1 MSAPLLLIPRLALVG
16 LAAAFTTAAWAQA
29 PSTMAVPAKAA
40 PAAKKS
46 SGKKPAAKPIA
57 VESGPC
63 RLGVIAALGDQL
75 AVSKFGLTV
84 FETEEDEVT
93 LPGWGLDDLAVARV
107 RAATAGDPTVRRV
120 GYPKGA
126 FEPYYHPTSRFLP
139 DPKESLTSIVR
150 NVTTNANCER
160 YLVVTRFEATIPN
173 TNLRLRGIGAYN
185 QGLGSL
191 IRHSHL
197 FANVNITL
205 IDGHSYEKIGSFSA
219 DTGARLAET
228 MRLTEDPLNK
238 LDNADF
244 PEPLAA
250 AATSTV
256 LRERL
261 RSLVAAKLDR
271 DLPSY
276 LKIE

>member
-1 MSAPLLLIPRLALVG
+1 MSVPLLPIRRLALVVI
-16 LAAAFTTAAWAQA
+16 AAAFATGAWAQA
-29 PSTMAVPAKAA
+29 PSATAPKAA
-40 PAAKKS
+40 PATKKP
-46 SGKKPAAKPIA
+46 SGKTKAMAKPGAI
-57 VESGPC
+57 ESGPC
-63 RLGVIAALGDQL
+63 RLGVISALGDQL

-84 FETEEDEVT
+84 FEIEEDEVT
-93 LPGWGLDDLAVARV
+93 LPGWGLDDLAMARV
-107 RAATAGDPTVRRV
+107 RAATGGDPTVHRI

-139 DPKESLTSIVR
+139 DPKESLASIVR

-173 TNLRLRGIGAYN
+173 TTLRLRGIGAYN

>member
-1 MSAPLLLIPRLALVG
+1 MSVPLLLIRRLALVV
-16 LAAAFTTAAWAQA
+16 LAAAVATGAWAQA
-29 PSTMAVPAKAA
+29 PSTTAAPAKAV
-40 PAAKKS
+40 AKKP
-46 SGKKPAAKPIA
+46 SGKTKAKPAA

-63 RLGVIAALGDQL
+63 RLGVITALGDQL

-93 LPGWGLDDLAVARV
+93 LPGWGLDDLAMARV
-107 RAATAGDPTVRRV
+107 RAATGGDPTVHRV
-120 GYPKGA
+120 GYPKDA
-126 FEPYYHPTSRFLP
+126 FRPYYHPTSRFLP

-150 NVTTNANCER
+150 NVTTNANCAR

-191 IRHSHL
+191 LRHSHL
-197 FANVNITL
+197 FANVSITL
-205 IDGHSYEKIGSFSA
+205 VDGQSYEKISSFSA

-250 AATSTV
+250 AASSAV

-261 RSLVAAKLDR
+261 RTLVAAKLDR

>member
-1 MSAPLLLIPRLALVG
+1 MSVPLLSIRRLALVA
-16 LAAAFTTAAWAQA
+16 LAAAFATGAWAQA
-29 PSTMAVPAKAA
+29 PSTTAPKAA
-40 PAAKKS
+40 PAAKKP
-46 SGKKPAAKPIA
+46 SGKAKPMAKPGAI
-57 VESGPC
+57 ESGPC
-63 RLGVIAALGDQL
+63 RLGVISALGDQL

-93 LPGWGLDDLAVARV
+93 LPGWGLDDLAMARV
-107 RAATAGDPTVRRV
+107 RAATGGDPTVRRI

-126 FEPYYHPTSRFLP
+126 FEVYYHPTSRFLP
-139 DPKESLTSIVR
+139 DPKESLTAIVR
-150 NVTTNANCER
+150 NITTNASCAR
-160 YLVVTRFEATIPN
+160 YLVVTRFETTIPN
-173 TNLRLRGIGAYN
+173 TTLRLRGIGAYN
-185 QGLGSL
+185 QGVGSIL
-191 IRHSHL
+191 RHSHL

-205 IDGHSYEKIGSFSA
+205 VDGQSYEKISSFSA

-250 AATSTV
+250 AASSTV

-261 RSLVAAKLDR
+261 RTLVAAKLDR

>member
-1 MSAPLLLIPRLALVG
+1 MSVPLLPIRRLALVV
-16 LAAAFTTAAWAQA
+16 LAAAFATGAWAQA
-29 PSTMAVPAKAA
+29 PSATAPKAA
-40 PAAKKS
+40 PAAKKP
-46 SGKKPAAKPIA
+46 SGKTKAMAKPGAI
-57 VESGPC
+57 ESGPC
-63 RLGVIAALGDQL
+63 RLGVISALGDQL

-84 FETEEDEVT
+84 FEIEEDEVT
-93 LPGWGLDDLAVARV
+93 LPGWGLDDLAMARV
-107 RAATAGDPTVRRV
+107 RAATGGDPAVHRI

-139 DPKESLTSIVR
+139 DPKESLASIVR
-150 NVTTNANCER
+150 NVTTNANCAR
-160 YLVVTRFEATIPN
+160 YLVVTRFETTIPN
-173 TNLRLRGIGAYN
+173 TTLRLRGIGAYN
-185 QGLGSL
+185 QGVGSIL
-191 IRHSHL
+191 RHSHL

-205 IDGHSYEKIGSFSA
+205 IDGQSYEKISSFSA

-238 LDNADF
+238 LNNADF

-250 AATSTV
+250 AASSTA

-261 RSLVAAKLDR
+261 RTLVAAKLDR

>member
-1 MSAPLLLIPRLALVG
+1 MSVPLLSIRRLALVA
-16 LAAAFTTAAWAQA
+16 LAAAFATGAWAQA
-29 PSTMAVPAKAA
+29 PSTTAPKAA
-40 PAAKKS
+40 PAVKKP
-46 SGKKPAAKPIA
+46 SGKTKAMAKPGAI
-57 VESGPC
+57 ESGPC
-63 RLGVIAALGDQL
+63 RLGVISALGDQL

-93 LPGWGLDDLAVARV
+93 LPGWGLDDLAMARV
-107 RAATAGDPTVRRV
+107 RAATGGDPTVRRI

-126 FEPYYHPTSRFLP
+126 FEVYYHPTSRFLP
-139 DPKESLTSIVR
+139 DPKESLTAIVR
-150 NVTTNANCER
+150 NVTTNAGCAR
-160 YLVVTRFEATIPN
+160 YLVVTRFETTIPN
-173 TNLRLRGIGAYN
+173 TTLRLRGIGAYN
-185 QGLGSL
+185 QGVGSIL
-191 IRHSHL
+191 RHSHL

-205 IDGHSYEKIGSFSA
+205 IDGQSYEKISSFSA

-238 LDNADF
+238 LDNGDF

-250 AATSTV
+250 AASSTV

-261 RSLVAAKLDR
+261 RTLVAAKLDR

>member
-1 MSAPLLLIPRLALVG
+1 MSVPLLPIRRLALAV
-16 LAAAFTTAAWAQA
+16 LAAAFATGAWAQA
-29 PSTMAVPAKAA
+29 PSATAPKAA
-40 PAAKKS
+40 PAAKKP
-46 SGKKPAAKPIA
+46 SGKTKAMAKPGAI
-57 VESGPC
+57 ESGPC
-63 RLGVIAALGDQL
+63 RLGVISALGDQL

-84 FETEEDEVT
+84 FEIEEDEVT
-93 LPGWGLDDLAVARV
+93 LPGWGLDDLAMARV
-107 RAATAGDPTVRRV
+107 RAATGGAPTVHRI

-150 NVTTNANCER
+150 NVTTNANCTR
-160 YLVVTRFEATIPN
+160 YLVVTRFET
-173 TNLRLRGIGAYN
+173 TNPDTTLRLRGIGAYN
-185 QGLGSL
+185 QGVGSIL
-191 IRHSHL
+191 RHSHL

-205 IDGHSYEKIGSFSA
+205 IDGQSYEKISSFSA

-250 AATSTV
+250 AASSTV

-261 RSLVAAKLDR
+261 RTLVAAKLDR

>member
-1 MSAPLLLIPRLALVG
+1 M
-16 LAAAFTTAAWAQA
+16 
-29 PSTMAVPAKAA
+29 
-40 PAAKKS
+40 
-46 SGKKPAAKPIA
+46 
-57 VESGPC
+57 
-63 RLGVIAALGDQL
+63 
-75 AVSKFGLTV
+75 
-84 FETEEDEVT
+84 
-93 LPGWGLDDLAVARV
+93 
-107 RAATAGDPTVRRV
+107 RAATGGDPTVHRIS
-120 GYPKGA
+120 YPTGA

-139 DPKESLTSIVR
+139 DPKEGLSSIVR
-150 NVTTNANCER
+150 NVTTNANCAR
-160 YLVVTRFEATIPN
+160 YLVVTKFETTIPN
-173 TNLRLRGIGAYN
+173 TTLRLRGIGAYN

-191 IRHSHL
+191 LRHSHL

-205 IDGHSYEKIGSFSA
+205 IDGQSYEKIGSFSA

-250 AATSTV
+250 AAKSAI

-261 RSLVAAKLDR
+261 RTLVAAKLDR